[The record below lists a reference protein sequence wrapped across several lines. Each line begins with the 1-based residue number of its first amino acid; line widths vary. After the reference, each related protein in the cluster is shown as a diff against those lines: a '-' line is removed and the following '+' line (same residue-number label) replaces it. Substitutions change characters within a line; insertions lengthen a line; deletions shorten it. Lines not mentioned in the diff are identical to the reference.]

1 MRETILKTPYY
12 FIATLNFKPSQSFI
26 LGIVIGIIIIA
37 VILLVRRYLAVTSK
51 LKKIESKQEIFK
63 NHFYQLLDLFPVGI
77 LGLSQTGEIL
87 LRNYSVKLHTGI
99 ETQGLKDIKDMNCF
113 TEAQMEWLIQQ
124 IQQPGPNREMQ
135 VQIKTTAGIKMLLI
149 SVNVPF
155 ERDPD
160 LPSAYILIQ
169 DQTREKTMG
178 ALLQQQDKIEK
189 MNQLSAGVVHELK
202 NPLSSIKGYILMLDQ
217 RLDDPNFVKLA
228 MSVLPAEIDRLIVM
242 VESMLNFA
250 KPNALKKEI
259 FNLKKLVEDVSRFFK
274 IEMSSRRI
282 QLKTDLVDALVFSSV
297 NGIRQVLVNVL
308 FNAVEAMPAG
318 GVIDISSKQEGS
330 SVMLL
335 VRDNGGGMTHDQLER
350 LLEPYYT
357 TKENGSGMG
366 IPVSNQII
374 SELGGQLRFESVV
387 GAGTTVIIEIP
398 SVSSEEGI

>member
-1 MRETILKTPYY
+1 MHETGLKTPYLLS
-12 FIATLNFKPSQSFI
+12 ATLTFKPSQSFV

-37 VILLVRRYLAVTSK
+37 VILLVRHYLAVTSK
-51 LKKIESKQEIFK
+51 LRKIESKREIFK
-63 NHFYQLLDLFPVGI
+63 NHFYQFLDLFPVGI

-99 ETQGLKDIKDMNCF
+99 ETQGLKDIRDMNCF
-113 TEAQMEWLIQQ
+113 TEAQMEWLIHQ

-135 VQIKTTAGIKMLLI
+135 VQIKTPTGVKMLLI

-160 LPSAYILIQ
+160 LPSAYVLIQ
-169 DQTREKTMG
+169 DQTREKSMG
-178 ALLQQQDKIEK
+178 ALLKQQDKIEK

-202 NPLSSIKGYILMLDQ
+202 NPLSSIKGYIQLLDQ
-217 RLDDPNFVKLA
+217 RLDDPGFVKLA

-242 VESMLNFA
+242 VESMLNYA
-250 KPNALKKEI
+250 KPIALKKEI
-259 FNLKKLVEDVSRFFK
+259 FNLKKLVEDVSRFFR
-274 IEMSSRRI
+274 IEMSSHRI
-282 QLKTDLVDALVFSSV
+282 QLKTELEDTPVFSSV

-318 GVIDISSKQEGS
+318 GVIDISSRQEGS

-335 VRDNGGGMTHDQLER
+335 VRDNGGGISHDQLER

-357 TKENGSGMG
+357 TKENGFGMG

-398 SVSSEEGI
+398 SVPSEEGI